1 MAFSFFSR
9 RKAKASAPAVKATFD
24 IAQRGD
30 DRRHWANADSFSLDG
45 ALTDSVRETIR
56 KRARYERLNNSY
68 LAGIAETM
76 GSDLIGTGPR
86 LQLSAASDELNRE
99 IEAAFYY
106 WACEISLPAKLRT
119 MRQAKLI
126 DGEAFGLLFTN
137 PKLSGVQLD
146 LRLIEAD
153 QVATPLA
160 TVKDKN
166 ETPEGSLV
174 DGLEFDQYG
183 NVVAFQVLK
192 NHPGSNYRNATL
204 EFLRVPSENM
214 FHWFNTIRPAQNR
227 GLSEVAPCLRL
238 FADLRRYTGAVI
250 AAAETAAD
258 FAAFIHSNSPAAE
271 VDEVEA
277 FSAMEIEKRT
287 LVTLPEGWNVSQLRA
302 EQPTAQFGDFRR
314 NIIGEIGRC
323 LQIPYAVA
331 ALDSSSH
338 NYASARMDAQLYQV
352 NIRVQRE
359 ELEEII
365 LNRLVKAWG
374 REAMLAGVIPQRM
387 PGVDDWRWSW
397 VWDGKDHVDP
407 VKESNATQTKLA
419 THTTTLAAEYA
430 RQGKNWETELEQ
442 RAAEIKRMK
451 ELGLFVDMTP
461 EVNYGGDL
469 DEDDEQPQSEDVEAE
484 AETVQAAEGYKPPKA
499 AQAAARRGLELRKK
513 HGRGG
518 TAVGVARARDISNG
532 KELPIETIARMVSY
546 FARHKKN
553 RQAEGYKRGE
563 PGYPSNHKI
572 AELLWGGLPGERWA
586 NGIWKRHKAK
596 Q

>member
-9 RKAKASAPAVKATFD
+9 RKTKAAAPAVKATFD

-99 IEAAFYY
+99 IESAFHR
-106 WACEISLPAKLRT
+106 WSCDISLAAKLRT

-126 DGEAFGLLFTN
+126 DGETFALMFTN
-137 PKLSGVQLD
+137 PVREGVQLD

-160 TVKDKN
+160 TVKDRN

-183 NVVAFQVLK
+183 NVTAYQVLK

-214 FHWFNTIRPAQNR
+214 FHWFNSIRPAQNR

-323 LQIPYAVA
+323 LQIPYAIA

-338 NYASARMDAQLYQV
+338 NYASARMDSQLYQV

-359 ELEEII
+359 ELEETI
-365 LNRLVKAWG
+365 LDRLVESWG

-407 VKESNATQTKLA
+407 VKEANATQTKLA

-442 RAAEIKRMK
+442 RSAEIKRME
-451 ELGLFVDMTP
+451 ELGLFVDMSP

-469 DEDDEQPQSEDVEAE
+469 DEDQEQPQAEDEEA
-484 AETVQAAEGYKPPKA
+484 KPVKKVAKKKVAKKKA
-499 AQAAARRGLELRKK
+499 AKK
-513 HGRGG
+513 KTTKKK
-518 TAVGVARARDISNG
+518 TA
-532 KELPIETIARMVSY
+532 T
-546 FARHKKN
+546 KK
-553 RQAEGYKRGE
+553 Q
-563 PGYPSNHKI
+563 
-572 AELLWGGLPGERWA
+572 
-586 NGIWKRHKAK
+586 
-596 Q
+596 